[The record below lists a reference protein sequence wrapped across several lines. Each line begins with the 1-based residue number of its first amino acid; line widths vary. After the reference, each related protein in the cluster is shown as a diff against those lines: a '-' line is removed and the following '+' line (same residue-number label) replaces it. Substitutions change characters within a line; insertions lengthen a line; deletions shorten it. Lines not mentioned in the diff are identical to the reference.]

1 MRFLKATATFS
12 TLAILALVTVGAAG
26 AQPTAKTV
34 TCKDGTSSKGGK
46 GACSSHGG
54 IAEAAAP
61 KVAAA
66 KTATPPAKNKAATT
80 PPAKSKVA
88 AAPPKATTPPAKTT
102 AATTTPKAATGKAI
116 AKCTD
121 GTMSYAKTHSGA
133 CSSHGGVAEWLDGTK
148 KP

>member
-12 TLAILALVTVGAAG
+12 TLAMLALAMVGAAG

-34 TCKDGTSSKGGK
+34 TCKDGTTSKGGK

-61 KVAAA
+61 KAAAA
-66 KTATPPAKNKAATT
+66 KTATPPAKSKA
-80 PPAKSKVA
+80 A

-121 GTMSYAKTHSGA
+121 GTMSYAKTHTGA